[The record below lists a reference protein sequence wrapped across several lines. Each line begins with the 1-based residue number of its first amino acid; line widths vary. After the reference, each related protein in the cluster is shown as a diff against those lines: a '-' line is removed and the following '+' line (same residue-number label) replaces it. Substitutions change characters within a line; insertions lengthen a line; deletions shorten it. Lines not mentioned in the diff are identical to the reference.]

1 MFIEGLGRTLE
12 EVERDSSKDGEGS
25 VVTLL
30 EDGEK
35 HVPRQSTSLGAKDLP
50 EREEKASK
58 VSVDDYYGSC
68 GLESSL
74 WAWWKDGFGS
84 GKGSRGEGGE
94 LDLFLR
100 CFPCDERAPWVSTLT
115 KRRKSEYSNT
125 LFFLL
130 SSTALTLKYVH

>member
-50 EREEKASK
+50 EREGKASK

-84 GKGSRGEGGE
+84 GKG
-94 LDLFLR
+94 
-100 CFPCDERAPWVSTLT
+100 ERAPWVSTLT
-115 KRRKSEYSNT
+115 KRRKSEYSNDRRKM
-125 LFFLL
+125 LWGEN
-130 SSTALTLKYVH
+130 VD